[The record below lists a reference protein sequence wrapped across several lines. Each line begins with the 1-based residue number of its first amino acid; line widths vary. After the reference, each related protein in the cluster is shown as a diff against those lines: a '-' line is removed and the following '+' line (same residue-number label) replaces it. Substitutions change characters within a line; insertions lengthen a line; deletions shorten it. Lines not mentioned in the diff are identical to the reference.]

1 MKNLRFSNCEVVT
14 VIVKYCPVLLS
25 IPTKNGI
32 AILLVM
38 SEKTNKQKNI
48 FVSDSL
54 LVVSGK
60 IRNSVLGSGFL
71 LLFVIVNCSN

>member
-1 MKNLRFSNCEVVT
+1 MGGILKNLRFSNCEVVT

-38 SEKTNKQKNI
+38 SEKKKKH
-48 FVSDSL
+48 FCFASDSL
-54 LVVSGK
+54 LVVSEK
-60 IRNSVLGSGFL
+60 
-71 LLFVIVNCSN
+71 